1 MDCGRRTRADVLSE
15 LRSALVELV
24 CCLSG
29 EDIGMQNGIED
40 DWVGGFGLAEVGGQ
54 HMGMLLWKENELG
67 TRLWPQVWRRG

>member
-1 MDCGRRTRADVLSE
+1 MLSE

-40 DWVGGFGLAEVGGQ
+40 DWVGGFGLVAADVGSQ
-54 HMGMLLWKENELG
+54 HMGMFLVKESELG
-67 TRLWPQVWRRG
+67 TRLEPQVSRRG